1 MMAGGKLR
9 SSGVDHDQANS
20 HTAALALCRDADVHT
35 DQDTAHAADHRNRA
49 GEGGKQQQQQHRPD
63 RCTPPAAPH
72 NLLPL
77 FCSQEL
83 GRLDD
88 SATVYKLI
96 GPAMIKQDLL
106 EANTNVAKR
115 LEYIQGEVKRITAKL
130 AELEAKSKEQQ
141 QLVSGA

>member
-1 MMAGGKLR
+1 MQQITETELVKEVSN
-9 SSGVDHDQANS
+9 SS
-20 HTAALALCRDADVHT
+20 TAQT
-35 DQDTAHAADHRNRA
+35 
-49 GEGGKQQQQQHRPD
+49 RPD

-130 AELEAKSKEQQ
+130 AELEVKSKEQQ
-141 QLVSGA
+141 QLVSGLGGALQQVGRRAACGERAGV

>member
-1 MMAGGKLR
+1 
-9 SSGVDHDQANS
+9 
-20 HTAALALCRDADVHT
+20 
-35 DQDTAHAADHRNRA
+35 
-49 GEGGKQQQQQHRPD
+49 
-63 RCTPPAAPH
+63 
-72 NLLPL
+72 
-77 FCSQEL
+77 
-83 GRLDD
+83 LDD

-141 QLVSGA
+141 QVVSAVPGWVVGAVQLQQQVGMRAACGDCVGGLDSWQSE